1 MGPEGLPHQNLGS
14 DNKNASGIF
23 GIVNDAFTTP
33 PNWDFLALLE
43 NHTTYVGI
51 VYEPARIRTPVR
63 RSEAGCTIQ
72 AILRALGLLLFVEG
86 I

>member
-1 MGPEGLPHQNLGS
+1 MQGKGLPRQNLGS
-14 DNKNASGIF
+14 DNKNLF
-23 GIVNDAFTTP
+23 VNF
-33 PNWDFLALLE
+33 W
-43 NHTTYVGI
+43 GRKRS
-51 VYEPARIRTPVR
+51 VYDTSSLGFSRSARKSTRTNEHEPARIRTPVR